1 MKTFVFQNS
10 PISSV
15 LAQQYGYHE
24 WLINRFLQFVPDVKC
39 FLEKMEREPQLYIR
53 TNTLKINTKD
63 LKERLVS
70 KGFELEDTV
79 LDDVLSVK
87 KQTFRVGATTE
98 YLLGYYYIQDLSS
111 CLAVDALDVRES
123 QSVLDMASAPG
134 GKTTYIS
141 QKMKNTGILIAL
153 ETNPR
158 RMRALR
164 FNLQRC
170 GVINTCV
177 LKLDGNN
184 ALDLNM
190 HFDRVILDAP
200 CSCEG
205 IIAKDKSRK
214 TNHRPE
220 DIEFCAARQSTL
232 IENAVRLVK
241 PGGLLVYSTCSFA
254 PEENE
259 IIVNLL
265 LEKLNVEIE
274 PIRYGSEGLTS
285 FGVLHFNPMLK
296 NTRRF
301 YPHIHNTL
309 GFYIAKLRVYS

>member
-1 MKTFVFQNS
+1 
-10 PISSV
+10 
-15 LAQQYGYHE
+15 
-24 WLINRFLQFVPDVKC
+24 VPDVKG
-39 FLEKMEREPQLYIR
+39 FLKKMELTPQSYLR

-70 KGFELEDTV
+70 KGFELEDTI
-79 LDDVLSVK
+79 LDDVLCVK
-87 KQTFRVGATTE
+87 KQTFRLGATTE

-111 CLAVDALDVRES
+111 CLAVDALDVREN
-123 QSVLDMASAPG
+123 QTVLDMASAPG

-170 GVINTCV
+170 GVINTCI
-177 LKLDGNN
+177 LKMDGKS
-184 ALDLNM
+184 AMDLNVQ
-190 HFDRVILDAP
+190 FDRVILDAP

-205 IIAKDKSRK
+205 IIGKDKSRK

-220 DIEFCAARQSTL
+220 DIEFCATRQSDL
-232 IENAVRLVK
+232 IETAVRVVK

-259 IIVNLL
+259 IVVNLL
-265 LEKLNVEIE
+265 LEKLDIEIE

-285 FGVLHFNPMLK
+285 FGLLQFNPTLK

-301 YPHIHNTL
+301 YPHIHDTL
-309 GFYIAKLRVYS
+309 GFYIAKMRVHDQIKCTENRQEKS

>member
-1 MKTFVFQNS
+1 MKTFVFPNS
-10 PISSV
+10 SISSI
-15 LAQQYGYHE
+15 LAHQYGYHE
-24 WLINRFLQFVPDVKC
+24 WLINRFLQFVPDVKG

-53 TNTLKINTKD
+53 INTLKINTED
-63 LKERLVS
+63 LKQRLVS
-70 KGFELEDTV
+70 KGFELEDTI
-79 LDDVLSVK
+79 LDDVLCVK

-123 QSVLDMASAPG
+123 HSVLDMASAPG
-134 GKTTYIS
+134 GKTTYMS
-141 QKMKNTGILIAL
+141 QKMKNTGILVAL

-170 GVINTCV
+170 GIINTCV

-184 ALDLNM
+184 ARDLNM
-190 HFDRVILDAP
+190 QFDRVMLDAP

-205 IIAKDKSRK
+205 IIAKDRSRK
-214 TNHRPE
+214 TNHKPE
-220 DIEFCAARQSTL
+220 DIEFCATRQSAL
-232 IENAVRLVK
+232 IETAVRVIK

-259 IIVNLL
+259 IIVNFLL
-265 LEKLNVEIE
+265 QKMNLEIE
-274 PIRYGSEGLTS
+274 PTSYGSEGLSS
-285 FGVLHFNPMLK
+285 FGPLHFDPTLK
-296 NTRRF
+296 NTRRY
-301 YPHIHNTL
+301 YPHIHDTL
-309 GFYIAKLRVYS
+309 GFYIAKLRVPD

>member
-1 MKTFVFQNS
+1 MT
-10 PISSV
+10 
-15 LAQQYGYHE
+15 
-24 WLINRFLQFVPDVKC
+24 
-39 FLEKMEREPQLYIR
+39 PQLYIR

-70 KGFELEDTV
+70 KGFELDDTI
-79 LDDVLSVK
+79 LDDVLSIK
-87 KQTFRVGATTE
+87 KHTFRIGSTTE

-111 CLAVDALDVRES
+111 CLAVDALDVREN
-123 QSVLDMASAPG
+123 QTVLDIASAPG

-141 QKMKNTGILIAL
+141 QRMKNTGILIAL

-158 RMRALR
+158 RIRALR

-177 LKLDGNN
+177 LKMDGKR
-184 ALDLNM
+184 ATDLNM
-190 HFDRVILDAP
+190 QFDRVLLDAP

-214 TNHRPE
+214 INHRPE
-220 DIEFCAARQSTL
+220 DIEFCAARQSAL
-232 IENAVRLVK
+232 IETAIRAVK

-265 LEKLNVEIE
+265 LEKLDVEIE

-285 FGVLHFNPMLK
+285 FGLLDFNPKLK

-301 YPHIHNTL
+301 YPHIHDTL
-309 GFYIAKLRVYS
+309 GFYIAKLRVHN

>member
-1 MKTFVFQNS
+1 LKTFEFPDS
-10 PISSV
+10 SISSI
-15 LAQQYGYHE
+15 LARQYGYHK

-39 FLEKMEREPQLYIR
+39 FLERLEMTPQLYIR

-70 KGFELEDTV
+70 KGFELDDTI
-79 LDDVLSVK
+79 LDDVLSIK
-87 KQTFRVGATTE
+87 KQTFRIGSTTE

-111 CLAVDALDVRES
+111 CLAVDALDVREN
-123 QSVLDMASAPG
+123 QTVLDIASAPG

-141 QKMKNTGILIAL
+141 QRMKNTGILIAL

-158 RMRALR
+158 RIRALR

-177 LKLDGNN
+177 LKMDGKR
-184 ALDLNM
+184 ATDLNM
-190 HFDRVILDAP
+190 QFDRVLLDAP

-214 TNHRPE
+214 INHRPE
-220 DIEFCAARQSTL
+220 DIEFCAARQSAL
-232 IENAVRLVK
+232 IETAIRAVK

-265 LEKLNVEIE
+265 LEKLDVEIE

-285 FGVLHFNPMLK
+285 FGLLDFNPKLK

-301 YPHIHNTL
+301 YPHIHDTL
-309 GFYIAKLRVYS
+309 GFYIAKLRVHN

>member
-1 MKTFVFQNS
+1 LKIFEFPDS
-10 PISSV
+10 SISSI
-15 LAQQYGYHE
+15 LARQYGYHK

-39 FLEKMEREPQLYIR
+39 FLERLEMTPQLYIR

-70 KGFELEDTV
+70 KGFELDDTI

-87 KQTFRVGATTE
+87 KQTFRIGSTTE
-98 YLLGYYYIQDLSS
+98 YLLGYFYIQDLSS
-111 CLAVDALDVRES
+111 CLAVDALDVREN
-123 QSVLDMASAPG
+123 QTVLDMASAPG

-141 QKMKNTGILIAL
+141 QRMKNTGILIAL

-158 RMRALR
+158 RIRALR

-177 LKLDGNN
+177 LKMDGKK
-184 ALDLNM
+184 ATDLNM
-190 HFDRVILDAP
+190 QFDRVLLDAP

-205 IIAKDKSRK
+205 IIAKAKLRK
-214 TNHRPE
+214 ISHRPE
-220 DIEFCAARQSTL
+220 DIEFCAARQSAL
-232 IENAVRLVK
+232 IETAIRAVK

-265 LEKLNVEIE
+265 LEKLDVEIE

-285 FGVLHFNPMLK
+285 FGLLHFNPKLK

-301 YPHIHNTL
+301 YPHIHDTL
-309 GFYIAKLRVYS
+309 GFYIAKLRVHN

>member
-1 MKTFVFQNS
+1 MT
-10 PISSV
+10 
-15 LAQQYGYHE
+15 
-24 WLINRFLQFVPDVKC
+24 
-39 FLEKMEREPQLYIR
+39 PQLYIR

-70 KGFELEDTV
+70 KGFELDDTI
-79 LDDVLSVK
+79 LDDVLSIK
-87 KQTFRVGATTE
+87 KQTFRIGSTTE

-111 CLAVDALDVRES
+111 CLAVDALDVREN
-123 QSVLDMASAPG
+123 QTVLDIASAPG

-141 QKMKNTGILIAL
+141 QRMKNTGILIAL

-158 RMRALR
+158 RIRALR

-177 LKLDGNN
+177 LKMDGKR
-184 ALDLNM
+184 ATDLNM
-190 HFDRVILDAP
+190 QFDRVLLDAP

-214 TNHRPE
+214 INHRPE
-220 DIEFCAARQSTL
+220 DIEFCAARQSAL
-232 IENAVRLVK
+232 IETAIRAVK

-265 LEKLNVEIE
+265 LEKLDVEIE

-285 FGVLHFNPMLK
+285 FGLLDFNPKLK

-301 YPHIHNTL
+301 YPHIHDTL
-309 GFYIAKLRVYS
+309 GFYIAKLRVHN

>member
-1 MKTFVFQNS
+1 
-10 PISSV
+10 
-15 LAQQYGYHE
+15 
-24 WLINRFLQFVPDVKC
+24 
-39 FLEKMEREPQLYIR
+39 
-53 TNTLKINTKD
+53 
-63 LKERLVS
+63 
-70 KGFELEDTV
+70 
-79 LDDVLSVK
+79 
-87 KQTFRVGATTE
+87 
-98 YLLGYYYIQDLSS
+98 
-111 CLAVDALDVRES
+111 
-123 QSVLDMASAPG
+123 
-134 GKTTYIS
+134 
-141 QKMKNTGILIAL
+141 MKNTGILIAL

-184 ALDLNM
+184 GLDLNM
-190 HFDRVILDAP
+190 QFDRVILDAP

-232 IENAVRLVK
+232 IETAVRLVK

-265 LEKLNVEIE
+265 LEKLDVEIE

>member
-1 MKTFVFQNS
+1 LKTFVFPNS
-10 PISSV
+10 PTSSI

-53 TNTLKINTKD
+53 VNTLKINTKD
-63 LKERLVS
+63 LKEKLVS
-70 KGFELEDTV
+70 KGFELEDTI

-87 KQTFRVGATTE
+87 KQIFRAGATTE

-141 QKMKNTGILIAL
+141 QKMRNTGILVAL

-177 LKLDGNN
+177 LKLDANN
-184 ALDLNM
+184 AIDLNM
-190 HFDRVILDAP
+190 QFERVILDAP

-214 TNHRPE
+214 INHRPE

-232 IENAVRLVK
+232 IETAVKLVK

-259 IIVNLL
+259 TIVNLL
-265 LEKLNVEIE
+265 LEKHDVEIE

-285 FGVLHFNPMLK
+285 FGVLHFNLKLK

>member
-1 MKTFVFQNS
+1 LKTFEFPDS
-10 PISSV
+10 SISSI
-15 LAQQYGYHE
+15 LAREYGYHQ
-24 WLINRFLQFVPDVKC
+24 WLINRFLEFVPDVKC
-39 FLEKMEREPQLYIR
+39 FLERLEMTPQLYIR
-53 TNTLKINTKD
+53 INTLKINTKD
-63 LKERLVS
+63 LKDRLVS
-70 KGFELEDTV
+70 KGFELDDTI

-87 KQTFRVGATTE
+87 KQTFRIGSTTE

-111 CLAVDALDVRES
+111 CLAVDALDVREN
-123 QSVLDMASAPG
+123 QTVLDMASAPG

-141 QKMKNTGILIAL
+141 QRMKNTGILIAL

-158 RMRALR
+158 RIRALR

-170 GVINTCV
+170 GVINACV
-177 LKLDGNN
+177 LKMDGKR
-184 ALDLNM
+184 ATDLNM
-190 HFDRVILDAP
+190 QFDRVLLDAP

-220 DIEFCAARQSTL
+220 DIEFCAARQSAL
-232 IENAVRLVK
+232 IETAIRAVK

-259 IIVNLL
+259 IIVNHL
-265 LEKLNVEIE
+265 LEKLDVEIE

-285 FGVLHFNPMLK
+285 FGLLDFNPKLK

-301 YPHIHNTL
+301 YPHIHDTL
-309 GFYIAKLRVYS
+309 GFYIAKLRVHN